1 MQTISTTKAAK
12 IFLPYIFG
20 TRVEKPGRQGPV
32 VKVIPDISDYGWFRQ
47 GLREIHSFQGPR
59 ISKEHP
65 QRIDLAQATSL
76 QGNDKGVFFLQ
87 DEGDNRVKGVLPDTF
102 LLGSVH
108 AKKNNERN
116 KWRKILIGDL
126 SKFAIKRISRNP
138 NYDDA
143 ELMESAKKI
152 LNNQINSFLIGA
164 LLFKQRQKPLDKL
177 DIPDFFDDT
186 LFDRILSFQYARLI
200 ARSLMSK
207 DQYYSLKI
215 LNPEYQDANSV
226 INALV
231 SLIKFGSELGKN
243 LSLDIKDRYF
253 DSNVMPFIDFL
264 QKISFYL
271 PSKQSQDL
279 RETIYILLDEI
290 DTRGLPVSNAL
301 KNNFL
306 RMLVP
311 VNLTSREVLKFRN
324 SRPSINHMG
333 LNRDSLKQKRETIL
347 ELYQASDFFF
357 LLNSPR
363 YKKSS

>member
-1 MQTISTTKAAK
+1 
-12 IFLPYIFG
+12 
-20 TRVEKPGRQGPV
+20 
-32 VKVIPDISDYGWFRQ
+32 
-47 GLREIHSFQGPR
+47 
-59 ISKEHP
+59 
-65 QRIDLAQATSL
+65 
-76 QGNDKGVFFLQ
+76 
-87 DEGDNRVKGVLPDTF
+87 
-102 LLGSVH
+102 
-108 AKKNNERN
+108 
-116 KWRKILIGDL
+116 
-126 SKFAIKRISRNP
+126 
-138 NYDDA
+138 
-143 ELMESAKKI
+143 
-152 LNNQINSFLIGA
+152 
-164 LLFKQRQKPLDKL
+164 
-177 DIPDFFDDT
+177 
-186 LFDRILSFQYARLI
+186 
-200 ARSLMSK
+200 MSK

-347 ELYQASDFFF
+347 ELYQASDFFS
-357 LLNSPR
+357 LLNSSR
-363 YKKSS
+363 LKKSS